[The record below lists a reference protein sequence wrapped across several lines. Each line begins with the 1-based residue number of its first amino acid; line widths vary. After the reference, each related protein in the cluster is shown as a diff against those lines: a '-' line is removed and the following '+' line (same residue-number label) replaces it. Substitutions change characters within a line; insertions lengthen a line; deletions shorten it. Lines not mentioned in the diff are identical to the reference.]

1 LYQLLYND
9 ILGIDFKIK
18 TLEVEGKKVK
28 MQIWD
33 TAGQEKF
40 RSIIQGYYK
49 GAMGI
54 IVVYSCS
61 DRKSFAN
68 VESWMRQIKT
78 HAVPDVCII
87 LVGNK
92 CDLANREVKKE
103 EGEELAKSYKVKFF
117 ETSAKEGLNVSE
129 VFLEIAK
136 TITKKINE
144 DPSFKQRLEDV
155 NSGGTKLRLDSVY
168 QNGRPSGIS
177 PSKENGLNNG
187 GDPKSQGNC
196 SC

>member
-1 LYQLLYND
+1 
-9 ILGIDFKIK
+9 
-18 TLEVEGKKVK
+18 

-61 DRKSFAN
+61 DRKSFTN

-78 HAVPDVCII
+78 HAVPDVCIV

-117 ETSAKEGLNVSE
+117 ETSAKEGINVNE
-129 VFLEIAK
+129 VFMEIAQV
-136 TITKKINE
+136 ITRKIND
-144 DPSFKQRLEDV
+144 DPSFKQRLEEI
-155 NSGGTKLRLDSVY
+155 NSGGTKLRLDSIHVGSKN
-168 QNGRPSGIS
+168 QSGNNLD
-177 PSKENGLNNG
+177 NGLNNTSG
-187 GDPKSQGNC
+187 QKNQGNC
-196 SC
+196 NC